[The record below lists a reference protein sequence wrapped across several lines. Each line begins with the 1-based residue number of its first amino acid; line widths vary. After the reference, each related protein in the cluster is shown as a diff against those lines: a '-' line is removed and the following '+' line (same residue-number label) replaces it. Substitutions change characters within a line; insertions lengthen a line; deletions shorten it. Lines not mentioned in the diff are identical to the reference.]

1 MVAICRLCLIVVV
14 AVALGCSRTPK
25 AVPLVPLPL
34 DTRATTQAITFT
46 EQGTTAY
53 QSGQYP
59 EAKTLF
65 EQAVS
70 TAPELGATHYNLALA
85 LNALGDTQAAHD
97 QFLEAATL
105 EPGHK
110 VIWDSPA
117 LRPYGNP
124 EGTKSSA
131 VPTNAGRRGAMGGG
145 YGTGTMG
152 SPR

>member
-1 MVAICRLCLIVVV
+1 MVAICRLCMIVGLAVV
-14 AVALGCSRTPK
+14 LGCSKTQK
-25 AVPLVPLPL
+25 AVPLTPLPL
-34 DTRATTQAITFT
+34 DTRATMQAITLT

-59 EAKTLF
+59 EAKALF

-70 TAPELGATHYNLALA
+70 TAPDLGATHYNLALA

-105 EPGHK
+105 EPGDK
-110 VIWDSPA
+110 IIWDSPA

-131 VPTNAGRRGAMGGG
+131 VPTNPSRRGAMGGG
-145 YGTGTMG
+145 YGSGSMG

>member
-1 MVAICRLCLIVVV
+1 MIASRRLWLVIGV

-34 DTRATTQAITFT
+34 DTRATVQAVTLT
-46 EQGTTAY
+46 EQGTSAY

-59 EAKTLF
+59 EAKALF
-65 EQAVS
+65 EQAVT
-70 TAPELGATHYNLALA
+70 TAPELGAAHYNLALA
-85 LNALGDTQAAHD
+85 LNAMGDTQAAHD

-110 VIWDSPA
+110 IIWDSPA

-124 EGTKSSA
+124 EGTKTSA
-131 VPTNAGRRGAMGGG
+131 VPTNPSRRGAMGGG
-145 YGTGTMG
+145 YGTGGSG

>member
-1 MVAICRLCLIVVV
+1 MATICRLCVIVGIVVS
-14 AVALGCSRTPK
+14 LGCTKTPK
-25 AVPLVPLPL
+25 AVPLVPLQL
-34 DTRATTQAITFT
+34 DTRATAQAITLT
-46 EQGTTAY
+46 EEGTTAY

-59 EAKTLF
+59 EAKALF
-65 EQAVS
+65 EQAVT

-85 LNALGDTQAAHD
+85 LNALGDAQAAHD

-110 VIWDSPA
+110 IIWDSPA

-131 VPTNAGRRGAMGGG
+131 VPTNPSRRGAMGGG
-145 YGTGTMG
+145 YGAGSTG